1 MSDFWAFEGAH
12 MLAIVMIVILAAICL
27 FVARNWGKQL

>member
-1 MSDFWAFEGAH
+1 
-12 MLAIVMIVILAAICL
+12 VMIVILAAICL